1 MTEPYRFGL
10 VGHNVSYSKSSEI
23 FQAIFRH
30 LGADGSFEV
39 FNFSGEQFADG
50 FRKLTS
56 SGLQG
61 LSVTIPYKN
70 RVIEFLDDLDPIA
83 RALQAV
89 NSIHL
94 DGGHCCGFNTDCYGF
109 SLPLRSHAERLKT
122 GAALILGAGGGARA
136 VVYALHTDYEIG
148 CCTVMGRD
156 GTRLKS
162 FKQGLVKQLPSIKI
176 STRQVSTNNRPER
189 DTWDIV
195 VNCTP
200 LGGWNHP
207 AESPLPEWLDW
218 SSVRLY
224 YDLNYNADNNLVA
237 GARQSGVEAVDGSVM
252 LVAQA
257 LRSFYIWTGLKV
269 PLEPIYSEVFGG

>member
-10 VGHNVSYSKSSEI
+10 VGDNVGYSKSSEI
-23 FQAIFRH
+23 FQAIFKH
-30 LGADGSFEV
+30 LDADGSFEV
-39 FNFSGEQFADG
+39 FNFSSEQFAKE
-50 FRKLTS
+50 FPKLTA
-56 SGLQG
+56 SGVQG
-61 LSVTIPYKN
+61 LSITIPYKN
-70 RVIEFLDDLDPIA
+70 KVIAFLDDLDPIA

-109 SLPLRSHAERLKT
+109 SLPLRSHAERLKK

-148 CCTVMGRD
+148 CCTVMARD

-162 FKQGLVKQLPSIKI
+162 FKQGLVKQLPNLRI
-176 STRQVSTNNRPER
+176 STRQMGRSKRPGR
-189 DTWDIV
+189 VTWDIV

-200 LGGWNHP
+200 IGGWNHP
-207 AESPLPEWLDW
+207 TDSPLPEWFDW

-237 GARQSGVEAVDGSVM
+237 CARRSGVEFIDGSAM

-257 LRSFYIWTGLKV
+257 LQSFYIWTGLKV
-269 PLEPIYSEVFGG
+269 SFEPIYAEVFGG

>member
-10 VGHNVSYSKSSEI
+10 VGHNVGYSKSAEI
-23 FQAIFRH
+23 FKAIFKH
-30 LGADGSFEV
+30 LEVDGTFEV
-39 FNFSGEQFADG
+39 FNFTTEQFADR
-50 FRKLTS
+50 FRKLTA
-56 SGLQG
+56 SGVQG

-70 RVIEFLDDLDPIA
+70 RVIELLDDLDPIA

-94 DGGHCCGFNTDCYGF
+94 DGGQSCGFNTDCHGF
-109 SLPLRSHAERLKT
+109 SLPLRSHAERLKN
-122 GAALILGAGGGARA
+122 GAALVLGSGGGARA
-136 VVYALHTDYEIG
+136 IVYALHTDYEIG

-156 GTRLKS
+156 GAKLKS
-162 FKQGLVKQLPSIKI
+162 FKQGLVRQLPNIRI
-176 STRQVSTNNRPER
+176 STRQTESSKRPDR

-207 AESPLPEWLDW
+207 TDSPFPGWFDW

-224 YDLNYNADNNLVA
+224 YDLNYNADNSLVA
-237 GARQSGVEAVDGSVM
+237 GARQSGVEAIDGSAM

-257 LRSFYIWTGLKV
+257 LQSFYIWTGVKV
-269 PLEPIYSEVFGG
+269 QFEPIYSEVFGG